1 VTLKDMQTPES
12 AFYDAKADVYLVSNI
27 NGSPAAADDNGYIVR
42 AAPDGS
48 KVEKWIEAGKK
59 GVKLDAPK
67 GLGIANGT
75 LYVADISRVRM
86 FDATSGRP
94 KGEVALAGATFAN
107 DVATAPDGRVFVS
120 DSGIKFG
127 DKGPEPTHT
136 DAVWAIEKGKA
147 KAIAKGD
154 ELGHPNGLLWANDKA
169 GGKLWVVTFG
179 SGEIYSLD
187 KDGKRQDVQKL
198 PKGTLDGIVSL
209 GDSFLVSSWEAAG
222 VFKGKPGGEWTQVWS
237 GLTAPAD
244 IGLDVKRNLVLVP
257 RFQDN
262 MVEAYAAP

>member
-27 NGSPAAADDNGYIVR
+27 NGSPGAADDNGYIVR

-94 KGEVALAGATFAN
+94 KGATFAN

-120 DSGIKFG
+120 DTGIKFG
-127 DKGPEPTHT
+127 EKGPEPTHT
-136 DAVWAIEKGKA
+136 DAVWVIESGKGKA

-154 ELGHPNGLLWANDKA
+154 ELGHPNGLLWANDK
-169 GGKLWVVTFG
+169 LWVVTFG
-179 SGEIYSLD
+179 SGELYSLD

-198 PKGTLDGIVSL
+198 PKGALDGIVAL
-209 GDSFLVSSWEAAG
+209 GDSLLVSSWEASG

-237 GLTAPAD
+237 GLAAPAD
-244 IGLDVKRNLVLVP
+244 IGLDTKRNLVLVP